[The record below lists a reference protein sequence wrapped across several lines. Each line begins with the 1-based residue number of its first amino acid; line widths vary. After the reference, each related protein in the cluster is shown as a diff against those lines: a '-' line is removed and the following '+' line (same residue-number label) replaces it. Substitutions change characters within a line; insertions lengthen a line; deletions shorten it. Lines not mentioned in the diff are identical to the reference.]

1 MFLALKEMKYL
12 KGRYLLIIGV
22 IALIFYLVFFLTGLA
37 YGLAQANRSAIDQF
51 GAKGVIISSLA
62 NENIP
67 ASIIDQNDLTRYDDL
82 NTEPLTIVLSNV
94 YKNGEETADM
104 LINIAFLK
112 VNRDSQL
119 IPDIIEGRSLISDG
133 EAVVSIT
140 LKHKEHLL
148 LNDTIKD
155 SVADKVYRIVGFT
168 DNAEYNTLPAVYVD
182 RGDENMVS
190 ALVIMDKNPTLSNGS
205 LVYLTIDDVIGKLP
219 GYQAQVLTFGLMIAF
234 LSGISA
240 IIIGIFMYILT
251 IQKRSSFGIIK
262 AQGISNIYIITSVT
276 VQTLSVVLAGLLVGF
291 ILNEITAIFLPD
303 RVPFAQNYMF
313 YLFIAALT
321 VVFALLGA
329 LFSVHAV
336 AKIDPLEAI

>member
-1 MFLALKEMKYL
+1 MFLALKEIKYL
-12 KGRYLLIIGV
+12 KERYLLIVGV

-37 YGLAQANRSAIDQF
+37 YGLAQANRSAIDRF
-51 GAKGVIISSLA
+51 DASGVIISSSA

-67 ASIIDQNDLTRYDDL
+67 ASFIDQNVLTEYADLK
-82 NTEPLTIVLSNV
+82 TEPLNIVLGNV
-94 YKNGEETADM
+94 YKNGEERADM
-104 LINIAFLK
+104 LINVAFLEVK
-112 VNRDSQL
+112 RDSKL

-140 LKHKEHLL
+140 LKNKEQLL
-148 LNDTIKD
+148 LNDTIKN
-155 SVADKVYRIVGFT
+155 SADDKIYHIVGFT

-182 RGDENMVS
+182 RGDEGMVG
-190 ALVIMDKNPTLSNGS
+190 ALVIMDETFDLNNSD
-205 LVYLTIDDVIGKLP
+205 LVYLSIDDLIGKLP

-251 IQKRSSFGIIK
+251 IQKRSSFGILK
-262 AQGISNIYIITSVT
+262 AQGISNRYIISSVT
-276 VQTLSVVLAGLLVGF
+276 VQTLTVILGGLVFGF
-291 ILNEITAIFLPD
+291 MLNGITIVFLPD
-303 RVPFAQNYMF
+303 KVPFTPNYAF

-321 VVFALLGA
+321 VAFALLGA